1 MFVVTRADDKHGR
14 RWRRLLGG
22 ARGRHS
28 DRPAGQRT
36 LAMTSPADAHTG
48 GVAEALRHA
57 ATIADPYQRADA
69 IWAVVLRLHSVG
81 APAAERSDEIR
92 RRLEEGCEADG
103 ELPGADALK
112 HYARRL
118 TDL

>member
-1 MFVVTRADDKHGR
+1 
-14 RWRRLLGG
+14 
-22 ARGRHS
+22 
-28 DRPAGQRT
+28 
-36 LAMTSPADAHTG
+36 MTSAAAEHT
-48 GVAEALRHA
+48 AEAAADLRHA

-69 IWAVVLRLHSVG
+69 IWAAVLRLRSGSELLG
-81 APAAERSDEIR
+81 APAAEGCDEIR
-92 RRLEEGCEADG
+92 RRLEEGCEAGG